1 MSMEEVTTALCAA
14 FEAAAAAECEAAPAY
29 AKLLDGIDWSA
40 ALRSTAPSTRP
51 VVERWFEVACT
62 GLGDGPLAVL
72 GRAALANADGLEWRS
87 IYQAYEGDPALAGFL
102 DNYAIVRLAGPS
114 GPLLC
119 ENMTAALT
127 LQGPNTLYPP
137 HAHKQE
143 EVYGVLAGTATW
155 QRGAEPWVTREAEE
169 IFLHP
174 GGVRHAT
181 RTAGEPLLS
190 LACWT
195 GDVTLPI
202 VFVTA

>member
-1 MSMEEVTTALCAA
+1 MSMEEVTTALRAA

-29 AKLLDGIDWSA
+29 AKLRDGIDWDA
-40 ALRSTAPSTRP
+40 ALHSTAPSTRP
-51 VVERWFEVACT
+51 GVERCFEAAGA
-62 GLGDGPLAVL
+62 GLGDGPLAAL
-72 GRAALANADGLEWRS
+72 GRAALANADRLEWIS
-87 IYQAYEGDPALAGFL
+87 IYQAYEDDPALAGFL
-102 DNYAIVRLAGPS
+102 DNYAIVRLAGPR
-114 GPLLC
+114 GPLVC

-127 LQGPNTLYPP
+127 LQGPNTFYPP

-143 EVYGVLAGTATW
+143 EVYGVLAGSATW
-155 QRGAEPWVTREAEE
+155 QRGAEPWVTRDPGE

>member
-1 MSMEEVTTALCAA
+1 MKEVITALRAA
-14 FEAAAAAECEAAPAY
+14 FEAAAAADSEAAPAY
-29 AKLLDGIDWSA
+29 ARLLDGIDWSA
-40 ALRSTAPSTRP
+40 ALHSTTPSTQP
-51 VVERWFEVACT
+51 VVERWFETAGT
-62 GLGDGPLAVL
+62 GLRNGPMAVL
-72 GRAALANADGLEWRS
+72 GRAVLANADRLEWIS
-87 IYQAYEGDPALAGFL
+87 IYEAYEDDPTLAEFL
-102 DNYAIVRLAGPS
+102 DSYAIIRLVSPH
-114 GPLLC
+114 GPLQC
-119 ENMTAALT
+119 ENMTVALT
-127 LQGPNTLYPP
+127 LQGPNTFYPP

-155 QRGAEPWVTREAEE
+155 QRGAEPWVTRAPEA

-195 GDVTLPI
+195 RDVTLPI

>member
-1 MSMEEVTTALCAA
+1 MEEVITALRAA
-14 FEAAAAAECEAAPAY
+14 LEAAAASECEAAPAY
-29 AKLLDGIDWSA
+29 AKLRDGIDWSA
-40 ALRSTAPSTRP
+40 ALRPAAPATRP
-51 VVERWFEVACT
+51 VVDRWFEAACT
-62 GLGDGPLAVL
+62 GLRDGPMAAL
-72 GRAALANADGLEWRS
+72 GRAALANADRLEWMS
-87 IYQAYEGDPALAGFL
+87 IYQAYEDDPAVAGFL
-102 DNYAIVRLAGPS
+102 DNYAIVRLAGPR

-119 ENMTAALT
+119 ADMTVALT

-143 EVYGVLAGTATW
+143 EVYAVLAGAATW
-155 QRGAEPWVTREAEE
+155 QRGAEPWISRQAEE

-195 GDVTLPI
+195 HDVTLPI

>member
-1 MSMEEVTTALCAA
+1 MEEVITALRAA
-14 FEAAAAAECEAAPAY
+14 FEAASATECEAAPAY
-29 AKLLDGIDWSA
+29 AKLRDGIDWGA
-40 ALRSTAPSTRP
+40 ALRPTVPSTRP
-51 VVERWFEVACT
+51 VVERCFEAAGA
-62 GLGDGPLAVL
+62 GLGDGPLAAL
-72 GRAALANADGLEWRS
+72 GRAALANADRLEWIS
-87 IYQAYEGDPALAGFL
+87 IYQAYEDDPTLAGFL
-102 DNYAIVRLAGPS
+102 DNYAIVRLAGPR
-114 GPLLC
+114 GPLVC

-127 LQGPNTLYPP
+127 LQGPNTFYPP

-143 EVYGVLAGTATW
+143 EVYGVLAGSATW
-155 QRGAEPWVTREAEE
+155 QRGAEPWVTREPGE